1 MDIDEKGLSKL
12 LDKTIQDIPLNGT
25 MKIKISGKL
34 ITQEHKDNLK
44 SALEKLIIVWRR
56 TDIKIA
62 VIELGLNDLN

>member
-1 MDIDEKGLSKL
+1 MDIDEKELGKL

-34 ITQEHKDNLK
+34 ITQKHKDNLK
-44 SALEKLIIVWRR
+44 SALEKLMVVWGRF
-56 TDIKIA
+56 DIKIV